1 MSWLHTWSGLVLGW
15 LLFAIYVTGTL
26 AFFRNEIT
34 FWMQPELH
42 KADSRT
48 LALDRALQTLEQKA
62 ADATQWT
69 ITLPSPRN
77 PTLGLSWQSATGRGE
92 GQPEGARPEGMRP
105 GEQDAEGATFE
116 RGREGGGQARRE
128 RAERT
133 ANGEQAATTARE
145 RPAGREG
152 RPEGARPEG
161 RGAEGA
167 TFERAR
173 EGGGQARRER
183 AERTAN
189 GEQAATTARE
199 RPAGRDGRPEGARP
213 EGTRPEGARP
223 ERARPGGRG
232 AEGATF
238 DRAREGGEQT
248 REERSERGERMANG
262 ERAAPSTQGS
272 QSAQRQQ
279 GGGGGGGGR
288 GPRILLDPATGEVLQ
303 GRTTAGGNFLYRFH
317 FELYGMDRTW
327 ARWIVGIATL
337 LMFAALISGVIV
349 HRNIFKDFFTFRPAK
364 GKRSWLDAHNASSVM
379 SLPFHIVI
387 TFSGLLLFGNM
398 MIPTAMQSVYH
409 DDRDAY
415 MQDMRGRM
423 MMTTPTPPSG
433 ERAPLT
439 DLGPLLAVAEQTWQN
454 RGIGSITI
462 TNPGDRN
469 AIVDIRQT
477 MAGGSLAAG
486 RNMADSL
493 RFDGVSGAQLD
504 SPAIVPVSAVQ
515 SISNTL
521 IMLHRGF
528 FASPMVRWLLFLAGV
543 GGSIMIATG
552 LVMWVVARAKDQEKA
567 SRAVRFGH
575 RLVEV
580 LNVAGV
586 AGLLVAIGAYFW
598 ASRLIP
604 ADLPDRSALEIEVFF
619 YGWLIAFIYALI
631 RRHKAAW
638 IEELACAGLLI
649 ALLPFVNALTGGL
662 SLFGSIYLDQWLLA
676 GFDLCALAIGIGLLF
691 AARKVYLHV
700 PRVRPEKTAPETEGA
715 AAGKSANAAPEAVRD
730 LHDDEEATPSAL
742 SFNNLLQAGENA

>member
-1 MSWLHTWSGLVLGW
+1 
-15 LLFAIYVTGTL
+15 
-26 AFFRNEIT
+26 
-34 FWMQPELH
+34 
-42 KADSRT
+42 
-48 LALDRALQTLEQKA
+48 
-62 ADATQWT
+62 
-69 ITLPSPRN
+69 
-77 PTLGLSWQSATGRGE
+77 
-92 GQPEGARPEGMRP
+92 
-105 GEQDAEGATFE
+105 
-116 RGREGGGQARRE
+116 
-128 RAERT
+128 
-133 ANGEQAATTARE
+133 
-145 RPAGREG
+145 
-152 RPEGARPEG
+152 
-161 RGAEGA
+161 
-167 TFERAR
+167 
-173 EGGGQARRER
+173 
-183 AERTAN
+183 
-189 GEQAATTARE
+189 
-199 RPAGRDGRPEGARP
+199 
-213 EGTRPEGARP
+213 
-223 ERARPGGRG
+223 
-232 AEGATF
+232 
-238 DRAREGGEQT
+238 
-248 REERSERGERMANG
+248 MAND
-262 ERAAPSTQGS
+262 ERAAQGG

-279 GGGGGGGGR
+279 GGGGGGGGGGR

-409 DDRDAY
+409 DRDAY

-423 MMTTPTPPSG
+423 MMTTPTQPSG

-469 AIVDIRQT
+469 AIVDIRQA

-493 RFDGVSGAQLD
+493 RFDGVSGTQLD
-504 SPAIVPVSAVQ
+504 SPAVVPVSAVQ

-528 FASPMVRWLLFLAGV
+528 FASPVARWLLFLAGV

-567 SRAVRFGH
+567 SRAARFGH

-604 ADLPDRSALEIEVFF
+604 ADLPDRNTLEIQVFF

-638 IEELACAGLLI
+638 IEELTCAGLLI

-662 SLFGSIYLDQWLLA
+662 SLFGSIYLDQWIVA

-691 AARKVYLHV
+691 AARKVYLHT
-700 PRVRPEKTAPETEGA
+700 PRVRPEKTTPGTEGNPS
-715 AAGKSANAAPEAVRD
+715 GKGPNAASEVTD
-730 LHDDEEATPSAL
+730 GHGDEEASSSDL
-742 SFNNLLQAGENA
+742 SFNNPLQAGENA